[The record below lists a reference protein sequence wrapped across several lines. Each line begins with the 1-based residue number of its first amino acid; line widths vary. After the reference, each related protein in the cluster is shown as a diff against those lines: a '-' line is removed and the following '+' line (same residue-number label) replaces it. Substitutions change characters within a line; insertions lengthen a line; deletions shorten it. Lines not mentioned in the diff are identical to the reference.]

1 MPKLGDDDP
10 LFERFNAEFAAEL
23 KARAGHP
30 ENLDTRNGWELGLL
44 SVDPVTAVV
53 PALELFTEDGPARLA
68 LRPEVCPF
76 YAIAE
81 GRWAAATLQLAAGD
95 ASTPAGEDEW
105 WLIELAYPLRPPARL
120 GTLVTSAPLSFP
132 ESSTAAAAVVL
143 GRDGAGLALDTE
155 GGTDRWVL
163 VPTFGYQLN
172 FRTDIRRWEV
182 TEMPTEAGQ
191 DDWASLLP
199 ST

>member
-1 MPKLGDDDP
+1 MPKLGDGDP
-10 LFERFNAEFAAEL
+10 FFERVRAEISAEL
-23 KARAGHP
+23 EAGAGHP

-44 SVDPVTAVV
+44 SVDPVTALV
-53 PALELFTEDGPARLA
+53 PALELLTEAGPARLA

-81 GRWAAATLQLAAGD
+81 GRWAVATLRLASGD
-95 ASTPAGEDEW
+95 ASTAAGEDEW
-105 WLIELAYPLRPPARL
+105 WLIELAYPLRAPARL
-120 GTLVTSAPLSFP
+120 GTLVTSAPLSVP

-155 GGTDRWVL
+155 AGTDRWML